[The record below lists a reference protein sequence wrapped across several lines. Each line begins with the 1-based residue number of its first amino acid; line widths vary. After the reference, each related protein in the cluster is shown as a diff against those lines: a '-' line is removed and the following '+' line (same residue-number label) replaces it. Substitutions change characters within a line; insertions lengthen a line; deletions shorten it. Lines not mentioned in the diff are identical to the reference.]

1 MNNEKPNCPNCGR
14 PLSFSNARFCT
25 SCGAS
30 LPGDGTDGKEP
41 DAERK
46 SAPKPHLDSRTTKTG
61 MEKLDLGPFLSPVI
75 ETSETSDADVPATDI
90 WKVEA
95 PAKDAAKTPVAAEAP
110 SSPTAETSA
119 GSPSP
124 AGEAN
129 PTDQGDA
136 PSVTSVQT
144 SPTSSSSE
152 QSSPPVDSNQKAKAS
167 APVRGKDDQ
176 MANIKPPTQEKR
188 TIVEEGT
195 KIKGDLESA
204 CPVVVHGRVEG
215 AVQAPSLTVSKSGVV
230 EGTAQVGTIE
240 CEGELA
246 GEFDADRIE
255 LSGTVKDSTIIRA
268 ETIEMKL
275 TSKGGKKQLVFGDVQ
290 DADQPANLKTQST
303 STPNEPPAPKPS
315 EPPPS
320 KRRVNGR
327 PSEAPP
333 PAE

>member
-1 MNNEKPNCPNCGR
+1 MP
-14 PLSFSNARFCT
+14 
-25 SCGAS
+25 
-30 LPGDGTDGKEP
+30 PGDIDGKEP
-41 DAERK
+41 TAERK
-46 SAPKPHLDSRTTKTG
+46 SAPKSNLDSRTTKTG

-75 ETSETSDADVPATDI
+75 ETSELSDADVSATDD
-90 WKVEA
+90 WGVEG
-95 PAKDAAKTPVAAEAP
+95 PAKDAAKTPVTAETP
-110 SSPTAETSA
+110 SSPTAE
-119 GSPSP
+119 
-124 AGEAN
+124 AN
-129 PTDQGDA
+129 PTAQGDA

-144 SPTSSSSE
+144 SPASSSSE
-152 QSSPPVDSNQKAKAS
+152 QSSPPVDSNKKAS

-275 TSKGGKKQLVFGDVQ
+275 TSKDGKKQLVFGDVQ
-290 DADQPANLKTQST
+290 DADQPADLKTEST
-303 STPNEPPAPKPS
+303 STLNEPPAPKPS

-320 KRRVNGR
+320 KRRVNGGR